1 MTSERLIMIVI
12 GGVAVLAAR
21 RVLTVLAR
29 RSSTQI
35 HHGGP
40 NVR

>member
-1 MTSERLIMIVI
+1 MTSERLIMVLI
-12 GGVAVLAAR
+12 GGMTVLATR
-21 RVLTVLAR
+21 QVITVLAR

>member
-1 MTSERLIMIVI
+1 MISERLTMALI
-12 GGVAVLAAR
+12 GGMTALVVCQ
-21 RVLTVLAR
+21 VLTMLAR